1 MTKKICI
8 ITGTRAEYGLLR
20 PLIDKINLSNYFELK
35 LVATA
40 MHLSPEFGLTYKL
53 IEADGFII
61 DKKIEILLSSD
72 TAVGISKSVGLA
84 IISFSEYF
92 SEETP
97 DMVIVLGDRF
107 EIFSVVAAA
116 TLAKI
121 PVAHVHGG
129 ETTEGAY
136 DEAFRHC
143 ISKMSYLHFTS
154 TEEYKMRVIQLG
166 EDPSRVFNVGALGVE
181 NIKRLS
187 LININTLEDYINFKL
202 DKPYGLV
209 TFHAVTLE
217 TSTSE
222 SQVYELLMALDSF
235 PNMKFLITKGNS
247 DNNGRII
254 NSLLENYYEKN
265 KERVR
270 LFTSMGQIAYLSA
283 MKHCSMVLGNSSS
296 GIIEAPTF
304 NIPTINIGDRQ
315 KGRIQ
320 ANSII
325 NCNSKKDAIIESIK
339 KALNA
344 DYINSLNSIFNP
356 YDGGDTSSQIMDIL
370 IKVLNS
376 PINLKKKFYDL

>member
-1 MTKKICI
+1 MAKKICI
-8 ITGTRAEYGLLR
+8 ITGTRADYGLLR
-20 PLIDKINLSNYFELK
+20 PLIDKINLSNDFELK

-72 TAVGISKSVGLA
+72 TSVGISKSVGLA

-97 DMVIVLGDRF
+97 DLVIVLGDRF
-107 EIFSVVAAA
+107 EIFSVVTAA

-121 PVAHVHGG
+121 PVAHIHGG

-136 DEAFRHC
+136 DEGFRHC

-154 TEEYKMRVIQLG
+154 TEEYKRRVIQLG

-181 NIKRLS
+181 NIKNLS
-187 LININTLEDYINFKL
+187 LFDINTLENWLNFKL

-209 TFHAVTLE
+209 TFHSVTLE

-222 SQVYELLMALDSF
+222 SQVCELLMALDSF

-247 DNNGRII
+247 DSNGRII
-254 NSLLENYYEKN
+254 NSLLEDYYEKN
-265 KERVR
+265 KDRVK
-270 LFTSMGQIAYLSA
+270 LFISMGQIAYLSA
-283 MKHCSMVLGNSSS
+283 MKYCSVVLGNSSS

-320 ANSII
+320 AKSII
-325 NCNSKKDAIIESIK
+325 NCTSEKDAIIKSIK
-339 KALNA
+339 KAQNA
-344 DYINSLNSIFNP
+344 DYINSLNSTVNP
-356 YDGGDTSSQIMDIL
+356 YDGGDTSSKIMDIL
-370 IKVLNS
+370 IKALHS

>member
-20 PLIDKINLSNYFELK
+20 PLIDKINLSNDFELK

-40 MHLSPEFGLTYKL
+40 MHLSLEFGLTYKL

-97 DMVIVLGDRF
+97 DLVIVLGDRF
-107 EIFSVVAAA
+107 EIFSVVTAA

-154 TEEYKMRVIQLG
+154 TEEYKRRVIQLG

-187 LININTLEDYINFKL
+187 LIDVNTLEDHINFKL

-222 SQVYELLMALDSF
+222 SQVCELLMALDSF
-235 PNMKFLITKGNS
+235 PNMKFLITNGIS
-247 DNNGRII
+247 DSNGRII
-254 NSLLENYYEKN
+254 NSLLEDYSEKN
-265 KERVR
+265 KDRIK

-320 ANSII
+320 TKSII
-325 NCNSKKDAIIESIK
+325 NCTSKKDAIIESIK
-339 KALNA
+339 KALNV
-344 DYINSLNSIFNP
+344 DYINSLNSIVNP
-356 YDGGDTSSQIMDIL
+356 YDGGDTSCKIMDIL
-370 IKVLNS
+370 IKVLHS

>member
-20 PLIDKINLSNYFELK
+20 PLIDKINLSNDFELK

-40 MHLSPEFGLTYKL
+40 MHLSLEFGLTYKL

-97 DMVIVLGDRF
+97 DLVIVLGDRF
-107 EIFSVVAAA
+107 EIFSVVTSA

-154 TEEYKMRVIQLG
+154 TEEYKRRVIQLG

-187 LININTLEDYINFKL
+187 LIDVNTLEDHINFKL

-222 SQVYELLMALDSF
+222 SQVCELLMALDSF

-247 DNNGRII
+247 DSNGRII
-254 NSLLENYYEKN
+254 NSLLEDYSEKN
-265 KERVR
+265 KDRIK

-320 ANSII
+320 TKSII
-325 NCNSKKDAIIESIK
+325 NCTSKKDAIIESIK
-339 KALNA
+339 KALNV
-344 DYINSLNSIFNP
+344 DYINSLNSIVNP
-356 YDGGDTSSQIMDIL
+356 YDGGDTSCKIMDIL
-370 IKVLNS
+370 IKVLHS